1 VRIHLGKAELVPELV
16 RYFDEQADC
25 IALQVGETEVEV
37 SLLGSYRE
45 DRHDAAVD
53 RLMAAFWAQSNGKQG
68 RREPYSGNGNGE
80 PQPGAAP
87 A

>member
-1 VRIHLGKAELVPELV
+1 MRIHLGKAELVPELV

-53 RLMAAFWAQSNGKQG
+53 RLMAAFWAQANGKKS
-68 RREPYSGNGNGE
+68 RREPYAENGKGK

>member
-1 VRIHLGKAELVPELV
+1 VRIHLGKPELVPELV
-16 RYFDEQADC
+16 RYFDEQTDC

-53 RLMAAFWAQSNGKQG
+53 RLMAAFWAQSNGGQ
-68 RREPYSGNGNGE
+68 RREPFSANGNGK
-80 PQPGAAP
+80 PQPGPAP

>member
-1 VRIHLGKAELVPELV
+1 VRIHLGKPELVPELV
-16 RYFDEQADC
+16 RYFDEQTDC

-53 RLMAAFWAQSNGKQG
+53 RLMAAFWEQSNGRQ
-68 RREPYSGNGNGE
+68 RREPYSANGNGKR
-80 PQPGAAP
+80 QPGPAP

>member
-16 RYFDEQADC
+16 RYFDEQTDC

-45 DRHDAAVD
+45 ERHDAAVD
-53 RLMAAFWAQSNGKQG
+53 RLVAAFWAQANGG
-68 RREPYSGNGNGE
+68 HSRPEPYSTNGNGK
-80 PQPGAAP
+80 PQPGAFP